1 MGGGNPYPLLA
12 VNGDADNFALCSQGD
27 YPSAQNMVIYKPQN
41 TSYVYEYES
50 CYGVLLQMVG
60 LY

>member
-12 VNGDADNFALCSQGD
+12 VNGDADSFSLCSAGS
-27 YPSAQNMVIYKPQN
+27 YPSAQNFVIYKAQN
-41 TSYVYEYES
+41 DSYVYDS
-50 CYGVLLQMVG
+50 STCYPVLLQMIG